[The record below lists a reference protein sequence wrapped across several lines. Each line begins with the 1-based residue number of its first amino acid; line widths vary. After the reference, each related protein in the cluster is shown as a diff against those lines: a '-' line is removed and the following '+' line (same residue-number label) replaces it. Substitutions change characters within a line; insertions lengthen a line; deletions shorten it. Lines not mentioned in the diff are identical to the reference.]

1 MCMWFCCLYPGDIL
15 FLLNHNTCTVLAES
29 VSPRDIV
36 FLLNHNTCTVLAESG
51 SGLPGNWKVVG
62 SNLS

>member
-1 MCMWFCCLYPGDIL
+1 MYCAGRIDQSRRYSVFV
-15 FLLNHNTCTVLAES
+15 NHNICTVLAES
-29 VSPRDIV
+29 V
-36 FLLNHNTCTVLAESG
+36 